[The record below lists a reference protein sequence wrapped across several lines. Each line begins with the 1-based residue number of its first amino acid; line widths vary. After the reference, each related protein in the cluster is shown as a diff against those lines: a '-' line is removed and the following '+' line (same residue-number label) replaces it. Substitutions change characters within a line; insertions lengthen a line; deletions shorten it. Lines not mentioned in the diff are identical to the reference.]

1 MINDS
6 VLIFAKRY
14 IAYLCV
20 FHKQMPFRHFG
31 DAYNAY
37 HLWNIFQIIQCN
49 NYFLYRISKGPQSAQ
64 NITSV
69 YINFNELFDYFHSI
83 QKQSDEY
90 RLMKMINHNR
100 NGAQPQNQNSY
111 TISNENRS
119 NRGSLGNVFNKLAV
133 SDEKPSDNIYPTDI
147 QMKIDPKITVC
158 SANDYLTAVNLFAP
172 CNIVLI
178 IFVN

>member
-1 MINDS
+1 MCLPQTDAFQTLWRRLQCLPP
-6 VLIFAKRY
+6 VEY
-14 IAYLCV
+14 ISDNPV
-20 FHKQMPFRHFG
+20 
-31 DAYNAY
+31 
-37 HLWNIFQIIQCN
+37 
-49 NYFLYRISKGPQSAQ
+49 RISKGPQSAQ
-64 NITSV
+64 NIISV

-90 RLMKMINHNR
+90 RLMKMINHSR

-111 TISNENRS
+111 TICNENRS
-119 NRGSLGNVFNKLAV
+119 NRGSLGNDFNKLAV
-133 SDEKPSDNIYPTDI
+133 SDEKPSDNICPTDI
-147 QMKIDPKITVC
+147 QRKIDSKTTVC